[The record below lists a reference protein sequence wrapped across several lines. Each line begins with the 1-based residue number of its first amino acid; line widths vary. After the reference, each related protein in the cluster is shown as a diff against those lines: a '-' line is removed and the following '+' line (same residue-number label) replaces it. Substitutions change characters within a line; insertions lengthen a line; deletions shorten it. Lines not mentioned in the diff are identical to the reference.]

1 MEKEKEKEEK
11 GSDFRDTA
19 THAENMVIPPE
30 NAQKEK
36 VERAVKEKG
45 TERTEK
51 EKENTDGRLHRGNG
65 DGRAVDGR
73 VAAGLHHR
81 GAHT

>member
-1 MEKEKEKEEK
+1 MEKEREK
-11 GSDFRDTA
+11 GRAARDSKETV
-19 THAENMVIPPE
+19 TTAENTDIPPE
-30 NAQKEK
+30 SAQKEK

-51 EKENTDGRLHRGNG
+51 EKEHMDGCLHRGNG
-65 DGRAVDGR
+65 DGKAVDGR